1 MVGRDCNMELSVYD
15 LKQGGEHILKKLI
28 ALYWGRLYKF
38 ALTFVLDQ
46 EAAKEIVQ
54 DVFLAVWG
62 KRDTFND
69 DLNLAQYLLKS
80 VKNKSFNYLRD
91 LKLDTISV
99 DNLEHDDIYRRS
111 NLYVLEDHVL
121 EELFVQDLEDLI
133 QRSLQKVSQQT
144 QEIFQLSRQENKS
157 NKEIAQIMHLSE
169 KAVEYHISKVIKQ
182 IKSDLPKEYQL
193 FTILLLAYYF

>member
-15 LKQGGEHILKKLI
+15 LKQGGEHMLKKLI

-99 DNLEHDDIYRRS
+99 DSLEHDDIYRRS

>member
-15 LKQGGEHILKKLI
+15 LKQGGEHMLKKLI